1 MPARPQADA
10 QPAALN
16 VRGAMSERSRSR
28 MIGLSLLAV
37 DRASGGSLRRQ
48 LYARLTEAIHDG
60 SLREGARLPSTRAIA
75 AALSISRATVADVFE
90 QLLAESYLVARHGSG
105 TYVAPRNGTAGR
117 EAAGVTTWERASQRG
132 RLFAGIDV
140 ASRLVAKQAVA
151 FQPGIPALD
160 HFPFETWSR
169 LAGRVMR
176 RPSLDAVSYGDPAG
190 YRPLREAIAAQL
202 RARSGINCGEERI
215 VIVGGSQQAL
225 DLICRL
231 VLDPGDR
238 VWLEDPASASVR
250 GTLLGTGAEIV
261 PVPVDEEGLDVAA
274 GEELAPDAR
283 MAHVTSAHQWPTGVT
298 MSQPRRE
305 ALLAWAEAADAWIVE
320 DEYDGIFRYDGSR
333 PRPLAALDTRGRVCS
348 VGSFSVTTFPAV
360 RIGYLV
366 SPPGLVDAFIAAKS
380 VADRQTSTLEQA
392 ILAEFIFDGH
402 YARHLTRMQEVYA
415 ERRERLVVALDS
427 WLGVRVE
434 APPSGMHL
442 TLPLA
447 EGQSDVG
454 ASERIARSGHHARP
468 LSTLYQGTPRS
479 GLVLGFAV
487 ARREENERAVRA
499 IARALDARGRAR
511 PRLHRAARD
520 VPG

>member
-1 MPARPQADA
+1 MA
-10 QPAALN
+10 
-16 VRGAMSERSRSR
+16 SERSRSR

-48 LYARLTEAIHDG
+48 LYAKLTEAIRNG

-75 AALSISRATVADVFE
+75 EALSISRATVADVFE
-90 QLLAESYLVARHGSG
+90 QLLADSYLIARHGSG
-105 TYVAPRNGTAGR
+105 TYVAARTGGAPAP
-117 EAAGVTTWERASQRG
+117 EAANVTTWERASQRG

-140 ASRLVAKQAVA
+140 ASRLVRKQAVA

-176 RPSLDAVSYGDPAG
+176 RPSMDAISYGDPAG

-202 RARSGINCGEERI
+202 RARCGIACGEDRI

-261 PVPVDEEGLDVAA
+261 PVPVDEEGLDVMA
-274 GEELAPDAR
+274 GEVLAPDAR

-298 MSQPRRE
+298 MSPARRQ

-320 DEYDGIFRYDGSR
+320 DEYDGIFRYEGAR
-333 PRPLAALDTRGRVCS
+333 PTPLAALDTRGRVCA

-402 YARHLTRMQEVYA
+402 YARHVARMHEVYA
-415 ERRERLVVALDS
+415 ERRDRLVTTLES
-427 WLGVRVE
+427 WLGVRV
-434 APPSGMHL
+434 AKPASGMHAL
-442 TLPLA
+442 LPL
-447 EGQSDVG
+447 SDERDDV
-454 ASERIARSGHHARP
+454 AVSETIAGSGYLARP
-468 LSTLYQGTPRS
+468 LRPLYQAAPRR
-479 GLVLGFAV
+479 GLILGFAV
-487 ARREENERAVRA
+487 AQPAEHEQAVRA
-499 IARALDARGRAR
+499 IARALDVRGRAK
-511 PRLHRAARD
+511 PRVHRAARD

>member
-1 MPARPQADA
+1 
-10 QPAALN
+10 
-16 VRGAMSERSRSR
+16 MSERSRSR

-48 LYARLTEAIHDG
+48 LYARLTGAIHDG

-90 QLLAESYLVARHGSG
+90 QLLADSYLVARHGSG
-105 TYVAPRNGTAGR
+105 TYVAPRNGTAAGR
-117 EAAGVTTWERASQRG
+117 EPPGATTWERASQRG

-169 LAGRVMR
+169 LASRVMR

-261 PVPVDEEGLDVAA
+261 PVPVDAEGLDVMA
-274 GEELAPDAR
+274 GEALAPDAR
-283 MAHVTSAHQWPTGVT
+283 MAHVTSAHQWPTGAT
-298 MSQPRRE
+298 MSQQRRE
-305 ALLAWAEAADAWIVE
+305 SLLAWAEAADAWIVE
-320 DEYDGIFRYDGSR
+320 DEYDGVFRYDGSR
-333 PRPLAALDTRGRVCS
+333 PKPLAALDTRGRVCS

-402 YARHLTRMQEVYA
+402 YARHLTRMQDVYA
-415 ERRERLVVALDS
+415 ERRERLVTALDS
-427 WLGVRVE
+427 WLGARV
-434 APPSGMHL
+434 ATPPAGMHL

-447 EGQSDVG
+447 EGQNDVA
-454 ASERIARSGHHARP
+454 ASERIARSGFHARP
-468 LSTLYQGTPRS
+468 LSTLYQGAPRS

-499 IARALDARGRAR
+499 IARALDAKGRAR